1 MKERRSAAARSRL
14 VQTRPPRLRLK
25 EWRQASGL
33 SQDDLAR
40 RCGISRATIGFI
52 ENDSRRAV
60 LPTTVE
66 RLAQALALEPADLFR
81 LPDERGKV

>member
-1 MKERRSAAARSRL
+1 MTERRSASARSRL
-14 VQTRPPRLRLK
+14 VRPRSPRLRLR

-33 SQDDLAR
+33 SQDQLAQ

-52 ENDSRRAV
+52 ENDNRRAV

-81 LPDERGKV
+81 LPDERGE